1 MPGRVVVVGSL
12 SMDLVVQATR
22 RPERGETLRG
32 TGFGMFAGGKGN
44 NQALAAARSG
54 ANTAMIGRV
63 GMDSFGDQLLAVL
76 RKNRVDVTG
85 MIRDADVPTGI
96 AHITVDAAGNNY
108 IVIAQQSN
116 AELGKDDIE
125 KSSDL
130 IKSSQVLL
138 MQLEVPY
145 EPLIA
150 AAKIAR
156 EAGLQVVLNPAP
168 APESGQLPQDLLQY
182 VDIIV
187 PNQTE
192 AKQLTS
198 IDSETLE
205 GAKEAAKSFHSWGIR
220 TTILTLGE
228 LGALVLAGNQAAV
241 HVPAFKVSA
250 IDTTAAG
257 DAFCGAL
264 AAGLSEGKNLEDAL
278 KLGCAAGAL
287 ATTKLGAEP
296 SLPTRDEIE
305 DILALTKTGAGE
317 LK

>member
-1 MPGRVVVVGSL
+1 
-12 SMDLVVQATR
+12 
-22 RPERGETLRG
+22 
-32 TGFGMFAGGKGN
+32 
-44 NQALAAARSG
+44 
-54 ANTAMIGRV
+54 
-63 GMDSFGDQLLAVL
+63 
-76 RKNRVDVTG
+76 

-145 EPLIA
+145 EPLVA

-168 APESGQLPQDLLQY
+168 APESGKLPPEILQY

-228 LGALVLAGNQAAV
+228 LGALVLASNQAAV

-264 AAGLSEGKNLEDAL
+264 AAGLAEGKNLEDAV

-305 DILALTKTGAGE
+305 GILALTKTGAGE

>member
-1 MPGRVVVVGSL
+1 MAGSVVVVGSL
-12 SMDLVVQATR
+12 SMDLVVQAPR

-44 NQALAAARSG
+44 NQALAASRSG
-54 ANTAMIGRV
+54 AKTAMIGRV
-63 GMDSFGDQLLAVL
+63 GCDAFGEQLLKVL
-76 RKNRVDVTG
+76 RENRIDVSG
-85 MIRDADVPTGI
+85 MVRDADVPTGI

-116 AELGKDDIE
+116 AELCAADIE
-125 KSSDL
+125 RAADL
-130 IKSSQVLL
+130 IKHSKVLL

-150 AAKIAR
+150 AAKMAQ
-156 EAGLQVVLNPAP
+156 EAGLKVILNPAP
-168 APESGQLPQDLLQY
+168 APESGAIPKELLKY

-192 AKQLTS
+192 AKQLTAV
-198 IDSETLE
+198 DAEKLE
-205 GAKEAAKSFHSWGIR
+205 GAKEAAKVFKSWGIA

-228 LGALVLAGNQAAV
+228 LGALVLDGDEAAV
-241 HVPAFKVSA
+241 HVPAFKVNA

-257 DAFCGAL
+257 DAFCGAF
-264 AAGLSEGKNLEDAL
+264 AAGLADGRTLSDAV
-278 KLGCAAGAL
+278 KLGSAAGAL

-296 SLPTRDEIE
+296 SLPTRDEI
-305 DILALTKTGAGE
+305 DSLMAVATA
-317 LK
+317 